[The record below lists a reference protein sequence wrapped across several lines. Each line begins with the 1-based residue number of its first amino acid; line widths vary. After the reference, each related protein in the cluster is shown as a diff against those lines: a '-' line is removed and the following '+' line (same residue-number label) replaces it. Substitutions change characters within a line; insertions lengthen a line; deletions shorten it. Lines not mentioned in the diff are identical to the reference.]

1 MFETKFENGC
11 DKNRA
16 LDMTNEINIGK
27 KKYKD
32 SFHGRSYAM
41 EGQYVGCTGPN

>member
-32 SFHGRSYAM
+32 SFIYRNDGKYLS
-41 EGQYVGCTGPN
+41 N